1 MIIVTGGS
9 GKVGR
14 ACVRDLMEHGYKV
27 LSLDMVRPT
36 GLSNPPRPSDPTF
49 SVCDIA
55 DFGQV
60 MAAFSGVDDRHEG
73 ERIEAVV
80 HLGAIAAPGQAQD
93 QVIFDTNMIS
103 THNVFEAARRLGI
116 RSVVWASSE
125 TVYGIP
131 YAKGPA
137 YVPVDEEIEAPQSS
151 YSLSKL
157 MGEKLAVEFAKW
169 DPKAKIVG
177 LRFSNVME
185 PQDYENFPGYQSDAR
200 LRRFNLWTYIDAR
213 DAAQAIRKAVEAKLT
228 GAHVF
233 GIANSNSLM
242 SRSNDEL
249 LDEVFPGTR
258 RKRKLKPN
266 ESLISIAKAQRV
278 LGYKPQHDWSAGK
291 VRAPRIVKSPPRIV
305 TEALAAK
312 TTGGKVRAPRIVKS
326 PPKLVTDQLRKPGGK
341 GAPKR

>member
-14 ACVRDLMEHGYKV
+14 AAVKDLMEHGYKV
-27 LSLDMVRPT
+27 LSIDLVRPP
-36 GLSNPPRPSDPTF
+36 GISNPPKPTDPVF
-49 SVCDIA
+49 SLVDIT

-60 MAAFSGVDDRHEG
+60 MTAFSGIDDRWEG
-73 ERIEAVV
+73 EKVDGIV
-80 HLGAIAAPGQAQD
+80 HMGAIPAPGLAPD
-93 QVIFDTNMIS
+93 NVIFDVNMRS
-103 THNVFEAARRLGI
+103 TYNVFEAARRLGI
-116 RSVVWASSE
+116 RNIVWASSE

-131 YAKGPA
+131 YPNNAE

-157 MGEKLAVEFAKW
+157 MGEKLAVEYAKW
-169 DPKAKIVG
+169 DPKTKIIG
-177 LRFSNVME
+177 LRFSNVQE
-185 PQDYENFPGYQSDAR
+185 QHDYANFASYQSSAQS
-200 LRRFNLWTYIDAR
+200 RRFNLWTYIDAR
-213 DAAQAIRKAVEAKLT
+213 DAAQAIRKSLEVKLT

-249 LDEVFPGTR
+249 LDEVFPKTR

-266 ESLISIAKAQRV
+266 ESLISIDKARKV
-278 LGYKPQHDWSAGK
+278 LGYKPEHDWNPGNI
-291 VRAPRIVKSPPRIV
+291 RAPRLEKEPPRIV

-312 TTGGKVRAPRIVKS
+312 AGAYKVRAPRMVKS
-326 PPKLVTDQLRKPGGK
+326 PPKLVTDTLGRKTRGK
-341 GAPKR
+341 K